1 METKALFVFY
11 INIFVASAELQ
22 PIFGKAS
29 RFKSSTK
36 KDLSAGSYDKHRY
49 WETNIAG
56 AARKIPSALH
66 VYLKYTVCII
76 NIY

>member
-1 METKALFVFY
+1 METKASFVLY
-11 INIFVASAELQ
+11 INIFLASAELQ
-22 PIFGKAS
+22 PIFSKAS

-36 KDLSAGSYDKHRY
+36 KDLSGSYDEHRY

-56 AARKIPSALH
+56 AARKIPNALH